1 MRSDISNV
9 YLFKTH
15 HDAENAVRTLA
26 LASFDMKHLSI
37 VGRGYHTE
45 EHPLGFY
52 SKGDRI
58 RSWGKF
64 GAFWGA
70 IWGLLFVPA
79 VFVLPG
85 LGVVAMAGPLVTV
98 LVSALEGAVVMGGMT
113 ALGAA
118 LLELGVKREQAIC
131 YEVALKADQF
141 LLMIHGSHQEIQNAH
156 DLLDGPPKQLS
167 YDHPLPDEDT
177 RRPV

>member
-98 LVSALEGAVVMGGMT
+98 LVSALEGAVVMG
-113 ALGAA
+113 
-118 LLELGVKREQAIC
+118 V
-131 YEVALKADQF
+131 
-141 LLMIHGSHQEIQNAH
+141 
-156 DLLDGPPKQLS
+156 
-167 YDHPLPDEDT
+167 
-177 RRPV
+177 